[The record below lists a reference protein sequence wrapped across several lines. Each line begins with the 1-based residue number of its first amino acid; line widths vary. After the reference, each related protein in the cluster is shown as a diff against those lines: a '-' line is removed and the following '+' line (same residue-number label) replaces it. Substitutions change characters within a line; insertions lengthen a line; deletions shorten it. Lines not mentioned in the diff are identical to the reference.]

1 MRTIAEIKE
10 SITQEFMQNED
21 AAKIW
26 GFAKGA
32 SWNSVMGRMS
42 VENVIIHIVAVC
54 CHVVESLMATHKKE
68 VETMIS
74 VKVPHS
80 SRWYCEKTLSFL
92 DGEELIEDSDE
103 YDLSQMTQEDIE
115 AKRIVKYAV
124 AVESENDGS
133 NELMIKVAG
142 EDSEGNKRPLTDE
155 EATRLKAYL
164 GEIKD
169 AGVKINLVN
178 EEPDQLRLHLII
190 YYNALYNV
198 EELKTQCEV
207 ALKQYVENLDFDGV
221 WSRNGIVDAVR
232 GIEGVELA
240 QIVSVV
246 WGGADHSVSF
256 DKIYSRPRS
265 GYCKLTEV
273 NLTMQVYGTDL

>member
-26 GFAKGA
+26 GFSKGA
-32 SWNSVMGRMS
+32 SWDSVMGRMS
-42 VENVIIHIVAVC
+42 VENVIIHVVAVC
-54 CHVVESLMATHKKE
+54 CYVVERLMGQHKKE

-80 SRWYCEKTLSFL
+80 SRWYCDKTLSFL
-92 DGEELIEDSDE
+92 DGEKLIEDSDE
-103 YDLSQMTQEDIE
+103 YDLSRMTQEEIE

-124 AVESENDGS
+124 AVETENDGS
-133 NELMIKVAG
+133 NVLMIKVAG
-142 EDSEGNKRPLTDE
+142 EDSEGNRQPLTNE
-155 EATRLKAYL
+155 GASRLKAYL

-169 AGVKINLVN
+169 AGVKIDLVN
-178 EEPDQLRLHLII
+178 EAPDQLILDLTI
-190 YYNALYNV
+190 YYNALYKND
-198 EELKTQCEV
+198 ELKTQCE
-207 ALKQYVENLDFDGV
+207 ASLKQYVENLDFDGV

-232 GIEGVELA
+232 GVEGVELV
-240 QIVSVV
+240 QIKSVFV
-246 WGGADHSVSF
+246 EGSSNRVGIES
-256 DKIYSRPRS
+256 IYSRPHS
-265 GYCKLTEV
+265 GYCKLKNV